1 MKTIYIK
8 AYKVVNTK
16 CVGSSRTSNGWL
28 FDRTEYTSCEIWSST
43 PFDFD
48 GNDDKYSRYFNK
60 KFSTHRSKK
69 DLYGY
74 EHWGDNYTVFS
85 AEWTEQVCEILD
97 FELYGQDFEFKADI
111 SDENNNCHFKLSFEY
126 DFAKK
131 QFLSKFT
138 GRDISKD
145 FGETPKAY
153 SPFNTLEELKYGI
166 AALHVF
172 EHEIPNNWI
181 SFLIVNS
188 TEDLSSYFRSLNF
201 DLTYKNIIMF
211 NSEGHFYES
220 IKNYEKIPKLEKSYH
235 DAYLNKDERTIS
247 WYVWRGASRSYIPR
261 PVQSKPYNTEPDYL
275 DYDNYDDRQNELK
288 AELDSWDDG
297 WQCNID

>member
-8 AYKVVNTK
+8 AYKVVKTS

-28 FDRTEYTSCEIWSST
+28 YDYTEYTSCEIWSST

-48 GNDDKYSRYFNK
+48 GNDEKYSRFLNK
-60 KFSTHRSKK
+60 KFSTYRSKE
-69 DLYGY
+69 DLYV
-74 EHWGDNYTVFS
+74 EEKWGDNYIVFS
-85 AEWTEQVCEILD
+85 PEWTEEVCEILD
-97 FELYGQDFEFKADI
+97 FGLYSNDFVFKADT
-111 SDENNNCHFKLSFEY
+111 SDENHNCHFKLSFEY
-126 DFAKK
+126 NPEKK
-131 QFLSKFT
+131 KHFSKFT
-138 GRDISKD
+138 GRDIPED
-145 FGETPKAY
+145 WVGNPKAY

-166 AALHVF
+166 ATLHVF
-172 EHEIPNNWI
+172 EYEIPNNWI

-188 TEDLSSYFRSLNF
+188 TEDLSTYFRSLNF

-220 IKNYEKIPKLEKSYH
+220 IKNYEKKPRLEKSYY
-235 DAYLNKDERTIS
+235 DACLNKDKRTID

-261 PVQSKPYNTEPDYL
+261 PVHPKPYNTEPDYP
-275 DYDNYDDRQNELK
+275 DYDNCDDRQNDLK